1 MSIVCVVLILATPC
15 AKRFIAQ
22 TRDAKE
28 LARRVGAFVDV
39 ALLVVIVDGDH
50 VMHPRG
56 DIHLLSFLKER
67 NVQKFVCSRVCE
79 IERERA

>member
-1 MSIVCVVLILATPC
+1 MPIVCVVLILATPC

-22 TRDAKE
+22 ARDAKE

-56 DIHLLSFLKER
+56 DIHLLS
-67 NVQKFVCSRVCE
+67 
-79 IERERA
+79 

>member
-1 MSIVCVVLILATPC
+1 VSIVCVVLILATPC

-56 DIHLLSFLKER
+56 DIHLLSQSQREE
-67 NVQKFVCSRVCE
+67 CAE
-79 IERERA
+79 ICLFEGLRD